1 MTFDETRTIIIESLH
16 GIELLS
22 DQERDRLL
30 GEKDTD
36 IDLASLSIDSLKIVD
51 WCIALESK
59 VKREVQ
65 VEELVENDS
74 INKLARHLSSTG

>member
-22 DQERDRLL
+22 DQDRERLL

-51 WCIALESK
+51 WCMALENKLS
-59 VKREVQ
+59 REVQ

-74 INKLARHLSSTG
+74 INKLARHLSSAA

>member
-22 DQERDRLL
+22 DQDRERLL
-30 GEKDTD
+30 GEKDAD
-36 IDLASLSIDSLKIVD
+36 VDLASLSIDSLKIVD
-51 WCIALESK
+51 WCMALESM

-74 INKLARHLSSTG
+74 INKLARHLSSTA

>member
-22 DQERDRLL
+22 DQDRERLL

-51 WCIALESK
+51 WCMALESM

-74 INKLARHLSSTG
+74 INKLARHLSSTA

>member
-22 DQERDRLL
+22 DQDRERLL
-30 GEKDTD
+30 GEKDAD

-51 WCIALESK
+51 WCMALESM

-74 INKLARHLSSTG
+74 INKLARHLSSTA